1 MHSWTNCSNFREE
14 KKEMI
19 TESIIIGGTV
29 YLYLNWWK
37 FKIKNK
43 WNKIINSKS
52 NFTNKLGKSLKIW
65 SISKEEYGYKLVIEL
80 PYSYTVAS
88 LEKDLDI
95 FKEGL
100 QLESIQ
106 IESKGNIISLSCIES
121 FKFKEYIPIKLPAN
135 KLLIASGLIRPIIVD
150 MNSFPHMLIGGD
162 TGTGKS
168 RILLLIITNLIK
180 NCVDVDIHLLQ
191 IRKNDLGVF
200 ANCKQIKSNSK
211 TLEEVLESLNEI
223 DSECKRREKLIDNTK
238 GYYSIEDYNKSNN
251 KLNYIYVVIEEFSF
265 LNRSQGDTKE
275 EKKLK
280 SQCLKR
286 IKTIVNVGRSSG
298 VFLITALQ
306 KPTNDSIPSDI
317 KAQLCTRI
325 SLRIDDGPAAKVI
338 LGNEHSTDLKE
349 RELIIRTLGEEKGYS
364 YTIEHNLI
372 TKNIKDSIIKKVDKP
387 KKSEPENKN
396 DSLSNI
402 LEALNEI
409 NK

>member
-1 MHSWTNCSNFREE
+1 
-14 KKEMI
+14 MI

-29 YLYLNWWK
+29 YLYLNLWK

-43 WNKIINSKS
+43 WNKIINSKA

-80 PYSYTVAS
+80 PYSYTLKD

-100 QLESIQ
+100 GLKSIQ
-106 IESKGNIISLSCIES
+106 IESKGNIVELSCIES
-121 FKFKEYIPIKLPAN
+121 FEFKEYIPINLPAN
-135 KLLIASGLIRPIIVD
+135 KLLISSGLIRPIIVD

-298 VFLITALQ
+298 IFLITALQ
-306 KPTNDSIPSDI
+306 KPTSDSIPSDI
-317 KAQLCTRI
+317 KSQLCTRV
-325 SLRIDDGPAAKVI
+325 SLRIKDTPASVVV
-338 LGNEHSTDLKE
+338 LGNGNATSLGE
-349 RELIIRTLGEEKGYS
+349 REVIIRTLGEEKGYS
-364 YTIEHNLI
+364 YTIDHNKI
-372 TKNIKDSIIKKVDKP
+372 MENIKDSIVKNRTAKKDIKKEKDI
-387 KKSEPENKN
+387 N
-396 DSLSNI
+396 DI
-402 LEALNEI
+402 LEVLDEI

>member
-1 MHSWTNCSNFREE
+1 
-14 KKEMI
+14 MI
-19 TESIIIGGTV
+19 TESIIIGGTI

-43 WNKIINSKS
+43 WNRIINSKA

-80 PYSYTVAS
+80 PYSYTLKD

-100 QLESIQ
+100 GLKSIQ
-106 IESKGNIISLSCIES
+106 IESKGNIVELSCIES
-121 FKFKEYIPIKLPAN
+121 FEFKEYIPINLPAN
-135 KLLIASGLIRPIIVD
+135 KLLISSGLIRPIIVD

-168 RILLLIITNLIK
+168 RILLLILTNLIK
-180 NCVDVDIHLLQ
+180 YCDNVEIHLLQ
-191 IRKNDLGVF
+191 LRKNDLGVF
-200 ANCKQIKSNSK
+200 ANCRQVKSNSN
-211 TLEEVLESLNEI
+211 TLEEVLESLDKI
-223 DSECKRREKLIDNTK
+223 DFECKRREKLIDNTK
-238 GYYSIEDYNKSNN
+238 GYYSIDDYNKKN
-251 KLNYIYVVIEEFSF
+251 KKLDYIYVVIEEFSF
-265 LNRSQGDTKE
+265 LNKSQGDSKE
-275 EKKLK
+275 ENQLK
-280 SQCLKR
+280 QKCLKY

-306 KPTNDSIPSDI
+306 KPTSDSIPSDI
-317 KAQLCTRI
+317 KAQLCTRV

-364 YTIEHNLI
+364 YTIDHDLI
-372 TKNIKDSIIKKVDKP
+372 MKNIKDSIVEKKAIKKDI
-387 KKSEPENKN
+387 NKEKEAKDIN
-396 DSLSNI
+396 YI

>member
-1 MHSWTNCSNFREE
+1 
-14 KKEMI
+14 MI

-80 PYSYTVAS
+80 PYSYTVES

-168 RILLLIITNLIK
+168 RILLLILTNLIK
-180 NCVDVDIHLLQ
+180 NCDDVEIHLLQ
-191 IRKNDLGVF
+191 LRKNDLGVF
-200 ANCKQIKSNSK
+200 KNCGQVKSNCNS
-211 TLEEVLESLNEI
+211 LEEILDSLNLI
-223 DSECKRREKLIDNTK
+223 DAECKRREKLIDNTK
-238 GYYSIEDYNKSNN
+238 GYYSIEDYNKAN
-251 KLNYIYVVIEEFSF
+251 KPLNYIYVVIEEFSF
-265 LNRSQGDTKE
+265 LNKSQGDSKE
-275 EKKLK
+275 EKQLK
-280 SQCLKR
+280 QKCLKH

-364 YTIEHNLI
+364 YTIDHNRI
-372 TKNIKDSIIKKVDKP
+372 MENIKDSIVEKKY
-387 KKSEPENKN
+387 KKEEVNKKEDIN
-396 DSLSNI
+396 DI

>member
-1 MHSWTNCSNFREE
+1 
-14 KKEMI
+14 MI
-19 TESIIIGGTV
+19 TESIIIGSSI

-65 SISKEEYGYKLVIEL
+65 KIQKEEYGYKLIIEL
-80 PYSYTVAS
+80 PYSYTFND

-95 FKEGL
+95 FREGL
-100 QLESIQ
+100 RLSSIQ
-106 IESKGNIISLSCIES
+106 IQGEGNIIELNCIEEFS
-121 FKFKEYIPIKLPAN
+121 FKDYIPIKLPAN
-135 KLLIASGLIRPIIVD
+135 QLLIAAGLTNPITVN
-150 MNSFPHMLIGGD
+150 MNNFPHMLIGGD

-168 RILLLIITNLIK
+168 RILLLIITNLINGCK
-180 NCVDVDIHLLQ
+180 DVDIHLLQ
-191 IRKNDLGVF
+191 LRKNDLGVF
-200 ANCKQIKSNSK
+200 NNCIQVKSNAN
-211 TLEEVLESLNEI
+211 TLEEILDTLTDI
-223 DSECKRREKLIDNTK
+223 DTECRRREKLIDNTK
-238 GYYSIEDYNKSNN
+238 GYYSIEDYNKAN
-251 KLNYIYVVIEEFSF
+251 KPLNYIYVVIEEFSF
-265 LNRSQGDTKE
+265 LNKSQGDSKE

-280 SQCLKR
+280 QKCLKH

-306 KPTNDSIPSDI
+306 KPTSDSIPSDI

-325 SLRIDDGPAAKVI
+325 SLRIEDTPASVVV
-338 LGNEHSTDLKE
+338 LGNGNATSLGE
-349 RELIIRTLGEEKGYS
+349 REVIIRTLGEEKGYS
-364 YTIEHNLI
+364 YTIDHNLI
-372 TKNIKDSIIKKVDKP
+372 TKNIKDSIIKKVYKP

>member
-1 MHSWTNCSNFREE
+1 
-14 KKEMI
+14 MI
-19 TESIIIGGTV
+19 TESIIIGSSI

-37 FKIKNK
+37 IKIKNK

-65 SISKEEYGYKLVIEL
+65 KIQKEEYGYKLVIEL
-80 PYSYTVAS
+80 PYSYTFND

-95 FKEGL
+95 FREGL
-100 QLESIQ
+100 RLSSIQ
-106 IESKGNIISLSCIES
+106 IQGEGNIIELNCIEEFS
-121 FKFKEYIPIKLPAN
+121 FKDYVPIKLPAN
-135 KLLIASGLIRPIIVD
+135 QLLIAAGLTNPITVN
-150 MNSFPHMLIGGD
+150 MNSFPHILIGGD

-168 RILLLIITNLIK
+168 RILLLIITNLINGCK
-180 NCVDVDIHLLQ
+180 DVDIHLLQ
-191 IRKNDLGVF
+191 LRKNDLGVF
-200 ANCKQIKSNSK
+200 NNCIQVKSNAN
-211 TLEEVLESLNEI
+211 TLEEILDTLTDI
-223 DSECKRREKLIDNTK
+223 DTECRRREKLIDNTK
-238 GYYSIEDYNKSNN
+238 GYYSIEDYNKAN
-251 KLNYIYVVIEEFSF
+251 KPLNYIYVVIEEFSF
-265 LNRSQGDTKE
+265 LNKSQGDSKE
-275 EKKLK
+275 EKQLK
-280 SQCLKR
+280 QKCLKH

-306 KPTNDSIPSDI
+306 KPTSDSIPSDI

-338 LGNEHSTDLKE
+338 LGNEHSTELKE

-364 YTIEHNLI
+364 YTIDHNLI

-402 LEALNEI
+402 LEALDEI